1 MTRMISATALAAV
14 LGLGGWFALQN
25 SGAGGEDTMTLPG
38 AALAQETGGDGD
50 ASADVGDGTS
60 APVMEMTLG
69 DADAPVEVIEYASYT
84 CPHCASFHASVL
96 DQLKENYIDP
106 GLVKFTYRE
115 VYFDKYGMWAS
126 LVARCG
132 GNQDRFFGIT
142 DMIYETQSEWAR
154 AGSDAAIAEGL
165 RKIGRVAGLGN
176 DELEACLTDGDQLRA
191 LVEWYQTNAEQDEVR
206 STPSFVI
213 DGELYSNMNYGDF
226 AEILDEKLADQ

>member
-1 MTRMISATALAAV
+1 MKRMISATALAAV

-25 SGAGGEDTMTLPG
+25 TGVTQATDRTADLALPG
-38 AALAQETGGDGD
+38 AANAQGAEADG
-50 ASADVGDGTS
+50 ADLSVT
-60 APVMEMTLG
+60 VQEMVLG
-69 DADAPVEVIEYASYT
+69 AEDAPVEVIEYASFT
-84 CPHCASFHASVL
+84 CPHCASFHADVFEEI
-96 DQLKENYIDP
+96 KENYVDT
-106 GLVKFTYRE
+106 GKVRFVYRE

-142 DMIYETQSEWAR
+142 DMIYDTQSDWAR

-165 RKIGRVAGLGN
+165 RKIGRIAGLGN
-176 DELEACLTDGDQLRA
+176 DELEACLTDGDKLRA
-191 LVEWYQTNAEQDEVR
+191 LVEWYQGNAEEDEIS

-226 AEILDEKLADQ
+226 AEILDAKLADQ